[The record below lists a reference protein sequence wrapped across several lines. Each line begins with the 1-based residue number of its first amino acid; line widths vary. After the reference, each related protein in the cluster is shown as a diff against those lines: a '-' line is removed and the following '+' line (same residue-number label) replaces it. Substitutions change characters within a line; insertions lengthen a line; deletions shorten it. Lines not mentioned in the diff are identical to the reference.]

1 MNYQSRIIHNFKN
14 NNILF
19 VKNKELIIDVP
30 HERINLS
37 YGKNKFLIEYKD
49 NLISGTY
56 ITRFSKKG
64 VEYENKNAKLIKKLS
79 TY

>member
-30 HERINLS
+30 HELVKLS
-37 YGKNKFLIEYKD
+37 YSKNNFLIEYNE
-49 NLISGTY
+49 NLICGTY
-56 ITRFSKKG
+56 ITRYSKKG
-64 VEYENKNAKLIKKLS
+64 VEYENQKTKLIKKLS
-79 TY
+79 SY